1 MNDKERHEGDSVCV
15 SLDGNGTTI
24 DVHADNMGSAGQ
36 SFSFDH
42 VFGYD
47 ATQAEI
53 YDVVGKS
60 VVEGLFEGY
69 NGTIF
74 AYGQVGRCLVLASQ
88 LVVWAVWQPAL
99 GYFHRPPLARRTRW
113 KARTLMTAR
122 REASFH
128 AWSTHCF
135 PRSNAPPAR

>member
-1 MNDKERHEGDSVCV
+1 MGDRVCPRNVQVVCRVRPMNDKERYEGDATCV

-24 DVHADNMGSAGQ
+24 DVLADNMGSARQ
-36 SFSFDH
+36 TFSFDH

-53 YDVVGKS
+53 YDFVGKS

-74 AYGQVGRCLVLASQ
+74 AYGQVRKTGERAAWVTLVYPVSCTSTDRLWQDVHDGRCE
-88 LVVWAVWQPAL
+88 
-99 GYFHRPPLARRTRW
+99 H
-113 KARTLMTAR
+113 
-122 REASFH
+122 
-128 AWSTHCF
+128 
-135 PRSNAPPAR
+135 